1 MQPLVFETSQVSG
14 VCVHDFLVL
23 GLRCVYMCVY
33 TYKQAGRQQPL
44 HRVLIGPHITQE
56 GFQINR
62 SSHQASVYDQITTP
76 ELYPHFDDWYI
87 KVCLEKRYGSSKRL
101 TEKKT
106 LANIVKM
113 SHN

>member
-1 MQPLVFETSQVSG
+1 MCT
-14 VCVHDFLVL
+14 
-23 GLRCVYMCVY
+23 CVYMCVY

-113 SHN
+113 SRN

>member
-1 MQPLVFETSQVSG
+1 MQPLVFEMSQVSG
-14 VCVHDFLVL
+14 YCVRDFLLL
-23 GLRCVYMCVY
+23 GLRCVC
-33 TYKQAGRQQPL
+33 AGRQQPL

-101 TEKKT
+101 IEKKT

-113 SHN
+113 SRN